1 MDKVLF
7 KYIEG
12 KLYDYF
18 SKDKKISGLKN
29 KIILLQNQKD
39 AIEFKLKNTD
49 ISIPVESRSM
59 EFKEKVSFS
68 SDGTSYMERTMIK
81 IIDSLLIEKARK
93 QEEII
98 KLEELIRNIEEEDSM
113 LESKIETMEEEDRR
127 LLKMKY
133 KERLKDWQI
142 GVKMNVHQ
150 TTISRQKQKLIEEI
164 ANWSEDI
171 MCIKEAFNE
180 N

>member
-7 KYIEG
+7 KSIEE

-18 SKDKKISGLKN
+18 SKDKKISGIKN
-29 KIILLQNQKD
+29 KINLLQNQKES
-39 AIEFKLKNTD
+39 IEFKLKNTD

-59 EFKEKVSFS
+59 VFKEKVSFT

-81 IIDSLLIEKARK
+81 IIDGLLIEKTRK
-93 QEEII
+93 EEEII
-98 KLEELIRNIEEEDSM
+98 KLEELIRNIEEDNSM
-113 LESKIETMEEEDRR
+113 LKSKIETMEEEDIR

-150 TTISRQKQKLIEEI
+150 TTISRQRQRLIKDI
-164 ANWSEDI
+164 VSWNEDI
-171 MCIKEAFNE
+171 MCIKEAFN
-180 N
+180 